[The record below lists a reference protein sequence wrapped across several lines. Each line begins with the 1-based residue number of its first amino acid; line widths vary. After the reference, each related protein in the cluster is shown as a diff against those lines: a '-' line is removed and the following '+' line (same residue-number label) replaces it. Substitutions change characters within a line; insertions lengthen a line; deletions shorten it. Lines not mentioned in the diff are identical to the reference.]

1 MEAELTD
8 NALTMFDKMMG
19 GVFCKADRQHKDNLV
34 NRAKILDS
42 STRAL
47 LGMAKA
53 MLSARANGTDPLAA
67 VERTI
72 GWQGLEET
80 VEAMDQNLGGSRA
93 DNLAEVIES
102 YPRVH
107 RTAAIILGA
116 FTFRSWKST
125 DSLLTAL
132 EVLRQL
138 YASGERKLGFGSVK
152 LRLAFEER
160 ADCSRCPPSIPERYK
175 PAPYISRWPLECT
188 CAFFPASF
196 VRSSSIHRSLICDG
210 CAIEKGY
217 DQA

>member
-1 MEAELTD
+1 MREFTTRCCCAARRDTRYSRQLHRHARVQGKSTEPSDPGEGLRPAGLHARTSH
-8 NALTMFDKMMG
+8 
-19 GVFCKADRQHKDNLV
+19 VF
-34 NRAKILDS
+34 
-42 STRAL
+42 
-47 LGMAKA
+47 
-53 MLSARANGTDPLAA
+53 
-67 VERTI
+67 
-72 GWQGLEET
+72 
-80 VEAMDQNLGGSRA
+80 
-93 DNLAEVIES
+93 
-102 YPRVH
+102 
-107 RTAAIILGA
+107 
-116 FTFRSWKST
+116 T

-175 PAPYISRWPLECT
+175 PAPYISRWPPECT